1 MFIDAKLAGIWKEN
15 FIRFLVLALLT
26 IVTTI
31 IIVRW
36 SITGPIANL
45 AFWLN
50 NLRAGRLNELP
61 IALSRGDILAPL
73 VKEVNYL
80 AKTLSQTRAKTKE
93 TQSSTAMELLWTS
106 ERLKEHI
113 RSELGEH
120 TLFVV
125 SNREPYMHIR
135 RGSQIECLVPAG
147 GLVTALDPVLR
158 ACQGMWIAHGSSDA
172 DWETCDKNGKIRVP
186 PDHPLYTLRRVS
198 ITKEE
203 EEGYYYGF
211 SNEGMWPLCHI
222 THTRPIFRLE
232 DWKSYQKV
240 NQKFADVLLE
250 EIKNEKTPLVII
262 QDYHFALLPF
272 LIKSARPDACVAI
285 FWHIPW
291 PNPEAFGI
299 CPWKEELLM
308 GLLGADLIG
317 FQIQFHC
324 NNFLDTVDRFLES
337 KIAWDQLTVERH
349 KHITSVKPFP
359 ISVDFPDI
367 PPVDAASVALKR
379 AEIFNELGIK
389 SEIIGIGVDRIDY
402 TKGIIERFRAI
413 ERFME
418 KYPEF
423 LGRVTFVELGAPS
436 RTHLKR
442 YHELVAEIEETAER
456 INWRYQTTEWKPL
469 VLLTRHHNREDI
481 YRYYKSA
488 HFCMV
493 TSLHDGMNLVAK
505 EFVACRGDN
514 DGVLILSQFAGA
526 ARELQDALIVNPY
539 DIEGMADAIYRAIS
553 MTYEERAAR
562 MTRLR
567 TQVRERNIY
576 RWAANLVTALARLPV
591 NEQHVIQTIL

>member
-1 MFIDAKLAGIWKEN
+1 M
-15 FIRFLVLALLT
+15 
-26 IVTTI
+26 
-31 IIVRW
+31 
-36 SITGPIANL
+36 
-45 AFWLN
+45 
-50 NLRAGRLNELP
+50 
-61 IALSRGDILAPL
+61 
-73 VKEVNYL
+73 
-80 AKTLSQTRAKTKE
+80 
-93 TQSSTAMELLWTS
+93 
-106 ERLKEHI
+106 
-113 RSELGEH
+113 
-120 TLFVV
+120 
-125 SNREPYMHIR
+125 
-135 RGSQIECLVPAG
+135 
-147 GLVTALDPVLR
+147 
-158 ACQGMWIAHGSSDA
+158 
-172 DWETCDKNGKIRVP
+172 
-186 PDHPLYTLRRVS
+186 
-198 ITKEE
+198 
-203 EEGYYYGF
+203 
-211 SNEGMWPLCHI
+211 
-222 THTRPIFRLE
+222 
-232 DWKSYQKV
+232 
-240 NQKFADVLLE
+240 
-250 EIKNEKTPLVII
+250 
-262 QDYHFALLPF
+262 
-272 LIKSARPDACVAI
+272 
-285 FWHIPW
+285 
-291 PNPEAFGI
+291 
-299 CPWKEELLM
+299 
-308 GLLGADLIG
+308 
-317 FQIQFHC
+317 
-324 NNFLDTVDRFLES
+324 DRFLES